1 MPSRWLT
8 TFETVATE
16 TPASRAT
23 SVIVTRCA
31 MAASIVTK
39 TLSTT
44 VDTSSRRLPESLVQS
59 LMTSRSGPGTAAGNG
74 PRGARRTAVTRRRRT
89 VRPRRGGP
97 RSTQRRGQIMKARKT
112 LAVTAAAIVAAM
124 TLAAC
129 GGGDSG
135 SGGEDGGDVT
145 MTFWH
150 NSTTGEGKA
159 YWEDTVAAFEQ
170 ANPGVT
176 ITIQSI
182 QNEDMDGKLQ
192 TALNSGDAPDIF
204 MARGGGKLADVVDAG
219 QAQEVKVDDATK
231 TAVGDAAFKA
241 FTINDKV
248 YGMPMSILPGGIYY
262 SKDLFAQAGITDT
275 PKSIEDLE
283 AAVDK
288 LKAAGI
294 APIALGAKDAWPAAH
309 WYYFFALRACS
320 KDTLDKAAADMTF
333 DDPCWKKAGDDLAA
347 FSKTSP
353 FNEGF
358 LTTSAQQGAGSSAG
372 LLANHQAA
380 MELMGAWDPGVI
392 ASLTP
397 DKKPLADL
405 QWFPFPAVDG
415 GQGEPGAMM
424 GGVDGFSC
432 SAQAPAACADFLNF
446 IMSKESQEAYAQAFH
461 TLPASK
467 EAQGVVTEP
476 ALVSILE
483 AYNEAPYVTV
493 WLDTLF
499 GQNVGNAL
507 NTSVVNMLAGKG
519 DAAGIVQAV
528 NDAAAKE

>member
-1 MPSRWLT
+1 MIARKLLAVS
-8 TFETVATE
+8 A
-16 TPASRAT
+16 
-23 SVIVTRCA
+23 A
-31 MAASIVTK
+31 MV
-39 TLSTT
+39 
-44 VDTSSRRLPESLVQS
+44 
-59 LMTSRSGPGTAAGNG
+59 MGAAGL
-74 PRGARRTAVTRRRRT
+74 TAC
-89 VRPRRGGP
+89 
-97 RSTQRRGQIMKARKT
+97 S
-112 LAVTAAAIVAAM
+112 
-124 TLAAC
+124 
-129 GGGDSG
+129 GGDDGGDGG
-135 SGGEDGGDVT
+135 SGGDT
-145 MTFWH
+145 QMTFWH

-159 YWEDTVAAFEQ
+159 YWDATVKDFEA

-176 ITIQSI
+176 IKIQAI

-204 MARGGGKLADVVDAG
+204 MARGGGKLADVVEAG
-219 QAQEVKVDDATK
+219 QAQEVQVDDATR

-241 FTINDKV
+241 FSIDDKV

-294 APIALGAKDAWPAAH
+294 QPIALGAKDAWPAAH

-320 KDTLDKAAADMTF
+320 QDTLDKAAADMKF
-333 DDPCWKKAGDDLAA
+333 DDPCWTKAGDDLEA

-405 QWFPFPAVDG
+405 AWFPFPTTSGGDG
-415 GQGEPGAMM
+415 EAGAMM
-424 GGVDGFSC
+424 GGLDGFSC
-432 SAQAPAACADFLNF
+432 SKDAPPECSKFLNF
-446 IMSKESQEAYAQAFH
+446 AMQKKYQEGYANAFH
-461 TLPASK
+461 TLPASQ

-476 ALVSILE
+476 ALKDVLA
-483 AYNEAPYVTV
+483 AYNEAPYVSL
-493 WLDTLF
+493 WLDTLY

-507 NTSVVNMLAGKG
+507 NTGVVNLLAGQGDSAAIVKG
-519 DAAGIVQAV
+519 VE
-528 NDAAAKE
+528 DAAAKE

>member
-1 MPSRWLT
+1 MIARKLLAVSA
-8 TFETVATE
+8 VM
-16 TPASRAT
+16 
-23 SVIVTRCA
+23 V
-31 MAASIVTK
+31 M
-39 TLSTT
+39 
-44 VDTSSRRLPESLVQS
+44 
-59 LMTSRSGPGTAAGNG
+59 GAAGL
-74 PRGARRTAVTRRRRT
+74 TACSGDD
-89 VRPRRGGP
+89 GG
-97 RSTQRRGQIMKARKT
+97 S
-112 LAVTAAAIVAAM
+112 
-124 TLAAC
+124 
-129 GGGDSG
+129 GDST
-135 SGGEDGGDVT
+135 SGGDVE

-159 YWEDTVAAFEQ
+159 YWDSTVKDFEA

-176 ITIQSI
+176 IKIQAI

-204 MARGGGKLADVVDAG
+204 MARGGGKLADVVEAG
-219 QAQEVKVDDATK
+219 QAQEIAVDDATK
-231 TAVGDAAFKA
+231 TATGDAAFSA
-241 FTINDKV
+241 FTIDGKV

-262 SKDLFAQAGITDT
+262 SKDLFEQAGITET
-275 PKSIEDLE
+275 PKTIEDLE
-283 AAVDK
+283 GAVDK

-333 DDPCWKKAGDDLAA
+333 DDACWQKAGDDLAA
-347 FSKTSP
+347 FSDTDP

-405 QWFPFPAVDG
+405 AWFPFPEISGGDG
-415 GQGEPGAMM
+415 EAGAMM
-424 GGVDGFSC
+424 GGLDGFSC
-432 SAQAPAACADFLNF
+432 SKDAPAECSKFLNF
-446 IMSKESQEAYAQAFH
+446 AMQKKYQEGYANAFH

-476 ALVSILE
+476 ALVDVLNT
-483 AYNEAPYVTV
+483 YNDAPYVSL
-493 WLDTLF
+493 WLDTLY

-507 NTSVVNMLAGKG
+507 NTGVVNLLAGQG
-519 DAAGIVQAV
+519 DSAAIVQGV
-528 NDAAAKE
+528 VDAAAKE

>member
-1 MPSRWLT
+1 MIARKLLAVSA
-8 TFETVATE
+8 VM
-16 TPASRAT
+16 
-23 SVIVTRCA
+23 V
-31 MAASIVTK
+31 M
-39 TLSTT
+39 
-44 VDTSSRRLPESLVQS
+44 
-59 LMTSRSGPGTAAGNG
+59 GAAGL
-74 PRGARRTAVTRRRRT
+74 TACSGDD
-89 VRPRRGGP
+89 GG
-97 RSTQRRGQIMKARKT
+97 S
-112 LAVTAAAIVAAM
+112 
-124 TLAAC
+124 
-129 GGGDSG
+129 GDST
-135 SGGEDGGDVT
+135 SGGDVE

-159 YWEDTVAAFEQ
+159 YWDSTVKDFEA

-176 ITIQSI
+176 IKIQAI

-204 MARGGGKLADVVDAG
+204 MARGGGKLADVVEAG
-219 QAQEVKVDDATK
+219 QAQEIKVDDATK
-231 TAVGDAAFKA
+231 AATGDAAFSA
-241 FTINDKV
+241 FTIDDKV

-262 SKDLFAQAGITDT
+262 SKDLFAQAGITET
-275 PKSIEDLE
+275 PKTIEDLE
-283 AAVDK
+283 GAVDK

-320 KDTLDKAAADMTF
+320 QDTLDKAAADMTF
-333 DDPCWKKAGDDLAA
+333 DDPCWQKAGDDLAA
-347 FSKTSP
+347 FSDTEP

-405 QWFPFPAVDG
+405 AWFPFPAISGGDG
-415 GQGEPGAMM
+415 EAGAMM
-424 GGVDGFSC
+424 GGLDGFSC
-432 SAQAPAACADFLNF
+432 SKDAPAECSKFLNF
-446 IMSKESQEAYAQAFH
+446 AMQKKYQEGYANAFH

-476 ALVSILE
+476 ALVDVLT
-483 AYNEAPYVTV
+483 AYNDAPYVSL
-493 WLDTLF
+493 WLDTLY

-507 NTSVVNMLAGKG
+507 NTGVVNLLAGQG
-519 DAAGIVQAV
+519 DSAAIVQGV
-528 NDAAAKE
+528 VDAAAKE